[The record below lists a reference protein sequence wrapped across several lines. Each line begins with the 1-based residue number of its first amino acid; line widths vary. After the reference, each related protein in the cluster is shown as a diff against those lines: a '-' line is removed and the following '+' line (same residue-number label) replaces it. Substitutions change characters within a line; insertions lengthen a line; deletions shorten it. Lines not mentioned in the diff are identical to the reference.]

1 METML
6 IPSVEAGAGVKSG
19 GIDGGCGIEIAGVM
33 KKGDGERAGI
43 EAERGIESLIQDS
56 KCQLPIPNQENKID
70 ESRKRVSQEAEGTKW
85 RSLNAQSNQTTR
97 PNSSFPSRHPGLEK
111 PT

>member
-6 IPSVEAGAGVKSG
+6 IPSVEAGAGVKSR

-43 EAERGIESLIQDS
+43 EAERGIEKSDPRFQMSVAYSKPREQD
-56 KCQLPIPNQENKID
+56 
-70 ESRKRVSQEAEGTKW
+70 R
-85 RSLNAQSNQTTR
+85 
-97 PNSSFPSRHPGLEK
+97 
-111 PT
+111 